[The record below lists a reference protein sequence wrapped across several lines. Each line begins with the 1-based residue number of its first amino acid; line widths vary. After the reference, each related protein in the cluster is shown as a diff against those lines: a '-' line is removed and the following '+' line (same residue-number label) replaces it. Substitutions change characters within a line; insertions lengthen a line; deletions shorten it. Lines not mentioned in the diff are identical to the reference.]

1 MRMTSLLTTIILAA
15 GKGTRMKSNNPK
27 WANTIAG
34 FNLLEHSV
42 MKAKDI
48 NSTEIIG
55 VFSESEI
62 SNIKNLNLDIKIAVQ
77 HNPRGTAHAV
87 LSAKDLVTNNT
98 GVILIVYC
106 DTPLISTKALKKAV
120 DSISS
125 GENVVSLIGFNETR
139 ENSYGRL
146 VADNNN
152 LLDIIETKDNH
163 NATNI
168 TLCNSGI
175 VAVDAKVAWEL
186 LEKVDDKNIYNEYY
200 LTSIVK
206 IANDLGYQCT
216 YVTEENYLSQGVNTK
231 AELATLEST
240 FQNEKRKEFLN
251 QGVTLVDPST
261 TYFSLD
267 TKIGKDVVIHPFNV
281 LQRGTVV
288 HDNVVIE
295 SFCNIKN
302 SIIKNGATIGPFAR
316 IRNKSVVGE
325 NSIVG
330 NFVELQGA
338 TLSANV
344 KSKHLS
350 YIGDTQINENTNIGA
365 GVITCNYSGFSKNH
379 TKIGKN
385 VFVGSHVSLVAPLKI
400 EDGAFIGAGSVITK
414 DVSKDSL
421 ALERSNQIEI
431 KNWVKDKNK

>member
-1 MRMTSLLTTIILAA
+1 MTSLLTTIILAA
-15 GKGTRMKSNNPK
+15 GKGTRMQSNNPK
-27 WANTIAG
+27 WANIIAG

-48 NSTEIIG
+48 NSSEIIG

-62 SNIKNLNLDIKIAVQ
+62 STIKNLNLDIKIAVQ

-106 DTPLISTKALKKAV
+106 DTPLISIKALKKAV

-146 VADNNN
+146 VTDNNN

-206 IANDLGYQCT
+206 IANDLGYKCT
-216 YVTEENYLSQGVNTK
+216 YVTEENYLAQGVNTK

-267 TKIGKDVVIHPFNV
+267 TKIGKDVIIHPFNV
-281 LQRGTVV
+281 LQRGSVV

-400 EDGAFIGAGSVITK
+400 ADGAFIGAGSVITK